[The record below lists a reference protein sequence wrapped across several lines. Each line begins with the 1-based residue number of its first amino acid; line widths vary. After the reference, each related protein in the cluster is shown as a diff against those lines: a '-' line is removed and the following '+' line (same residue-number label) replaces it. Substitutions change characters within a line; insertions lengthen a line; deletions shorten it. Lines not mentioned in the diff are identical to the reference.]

1 MKRGGGVS
9 GAVSLVMIFCV
20 LCLAV
25 FSVLTLATAERERG
39 LSELSAQRAAEY
51 YAADRRAVEIAAAL
65 AAGETPEDVEVE
77 SAVSTGPAGTVRE
90 EAFTLPAGGDLLL
103 EVRLEIGERG
113 EITVLTWKTVYA
125 GDWNVDG
132 TITLWDGD

>member
-1 MKRGGGVS
+1 MKRGGSVS

-90 EAFTLPAGGDLLL
+90 EAFALPSGGDLLL
-103 EVRLEIGERG
+103 EVRLEIGETG

-125 GDWNVDG
+125 GDWDVDD